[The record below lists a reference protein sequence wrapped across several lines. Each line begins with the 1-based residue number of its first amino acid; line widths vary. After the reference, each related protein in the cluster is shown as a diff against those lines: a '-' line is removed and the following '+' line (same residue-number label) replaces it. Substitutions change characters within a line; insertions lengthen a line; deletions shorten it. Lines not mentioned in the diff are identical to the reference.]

1 MTSLYFASHPNIVG
15 EKSIGSFVT
24 FYPELGFVMEN
35 SAGQIVGYVF
45 AAPSCEEHHQR
56 LTNVWIPELRF
67 KFPLVEQ
74 GEGELLTQCKAVIN
88 SLHPAILRGL
98 IKLAVL
104 PSVLDASLSRR
115 AVMLILAC
123 LRTCGTLKV
132 LTEVPRKER
141 YEIDLYTKQGS
152 YQVGSNQFW

>member
-1 MTSLYFASHPNIVG
+1 MICSFNDQSALRLPLQRCGG
-15 EKSIGSFVT
+15 EIHRILRHLLPGARLRDGEQRGTDSRAGS
-24 FYPELGFVMEN
+24 
-35 SAGQIVGYVF
+35 
-45 AAPSCEEHHQR
+45 PSSGSSTRWWSPARANCE
-56 LTNVWIPELRF
+56 
-67 KFPLVEQ
+67 
-74 GEGELLTQCKAVIN
+74 AVIN
-88 SLHPAILRGL
+88 SLHEEVGPLPSYIDSPESWGV

-141 YEIDLYTKQGS
+141 YVIDLYTKLGS
-152 YQVGSNQFW
+152 YPAQLHHCQSG